1 MAQAKFAH
9 KLILSELCLWARLY
23 HLAMGIVTSIVQV
36 VLDGTSITLNNATMF
51 PCTNANAELQNQ
63 MQIHVPGVH
72 DFGIVGVKLGAST
85 MHMTVEPESWKTG
98 DKHDTYLGSFF
109 SPAQD
114 LDFGRNNVNWD
125 VGVRLNNT
133 NDVLTALVVP
143 VFFEGKSVDL
153 VLKSS
158 DVKLSLFNYGIP
170 ITFNNLKLEKK
181 LKCKKIGTT
190 EEREIPMK
198 FCSPVAALE
207 GGRRL
212 AGDTGKG
219 FSMAC
224 TPTSSTEIVV

>member
-1 MAQAKFAH
+1 MKMTIEAVGQDG
-9 KLILSELCLWARLY
+9 AR
-23 HLAMGIVTSIVQV
+23 Q
-36 VLDGTSITLNNATMF
+36 
-51 PCTNANAELQNQ
+51 
-63 MQIHVPGVH
+63 
-72 DFGIVGVKLGAST
+72 
-85 MHMTVEPESWKTG
+85 
-98 DKHDTYLGSFF
+98 DTYLGFF
-109 SPAQD
+109 ESPAQG
-114 LDFGRNNVNWD
+114 LDFGSNNVNWD